1 MKVTFFQTQNGT
13 EPVRE
18 RLKSLSASDRKTIG
32 RDIQAVQI
40 SWPVG
45 MPLVKSLGNGLWEV
59 RSHLHH
65 GIARVIFLIW
75 QNQMVLLHGFF
86 KKTQKI
92 PHSELELAK
101 QRKHQFLKT
110 LN

>member
-1 MKVTFFQTQNGT
+1 VKVTFFQTHSGT

-18 RLKSLSASDRKTIG
+18 WLKSLPAADRKTIG
-32 RDIQAVQI
+32 KDIQAVQI

-59 RSHLHH
+59 RSHLPH
-65 GIARVIFLIW
+65 GIARVIFLTW
-75 QNQMVLLHGFF
+75 QNQMVLLHGFL

-92 PHSELELAK
+92 PNNELDLAK
-101 QRKHQFLKT
+101 QRQHQFLKK
-110 LN
+110 